1 MERYDEIAKDMRK
14 WFEEAEHYSV
24 VHYAIERGM
33 SKEEL
38 FSMAKEDDGFAKAM
52 WYGLSVQEYKIV
64 EGMLRGEID
73 RGVGLKMLETYNGW
87 KGEVNIVQKVEGS
100 LSAEMADRLASAM
113 EKLEKF
119 KAGEMVEGFGEVISG
134 GFSNHPG
141 FSVSES
147 GISS

>member
-1 MERYDEIAKDMRK
+1 MERYDEMALDMRK
-14 WFEEAEHYSV
+14 WFEDAEHYSV

-38 FSMAKEDDGFAKAM
+38 FSMAKDEGFAKAL

-64 EGMLRGEID
+64 EGMLSGVID
-73 RGVGLKMLETYNGW
+73 RVVGLKMLETYNGW

-100 LSAEMADRLASAM
+100 LSAEMAERLASAM

-119 KAGEMVEGFGEVISG
+119 KAGEMVEGFGEVIS
-134 GFSNHPG
+134 S
-141 FSVSES
+141 SWVSDS
-147 GISS
+147 GVEVVA

>member
-1 MERYDEIAKDMRK
+1 MKRYDEIAKDMRK

-38 FSMAKEDDGFAKAM
+38 FSIAKEDEGFAKAL

-64 EGMLRGEID
+64 EGMLSGVID
-73 RGVGLKMLETYNGW
+73 RTVGLKMLETYNGW

-119 KAGEMVEGFGEVISG
+119 KAGEMVEGFGEVVAS
-134 GFSNHPG
+134 SW
-141 FSVSES
+141 VSES